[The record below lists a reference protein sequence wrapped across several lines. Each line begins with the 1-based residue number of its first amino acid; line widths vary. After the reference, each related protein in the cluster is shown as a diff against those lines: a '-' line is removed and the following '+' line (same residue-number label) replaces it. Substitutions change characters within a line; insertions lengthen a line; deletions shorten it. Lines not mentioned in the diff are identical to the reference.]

1 MPPPNSRRLSKMK
14 SAQAII
20 EYESIEKAAKV
31 VLVQILRR

>member
-1 MPPPNSRRLSKMK
+1 MK

-31 VLVQILRR
+31 VLVQILRC